1 MQQTLVLTQGY
12 RPHVV
17 VTWQKA
23 VTLWFLG
30 KVEVLEE
37 YDEEIRSV
45 SLTIRM
51 PAVVRLLRHVRGHTR
66 GVTFSRVNLMTR
78 DGFRCQYCGVK
89 HPMRELTFD
98 HVKPR
103 SHGGRTTWENIV
115 TACYAC
121 NRRKA
126 GRTPAQAS
134 MPLLSQPVRPTYLP
148 TMTLRLDVTSVPD
161 AWASWVY
168 WQGKLDEETS

>member
-1 MQQTLVLTQGY
+1 MQQTLVLTQSY

-17 VTWQKA
+17 VSWQKA

-37 YDEEIRSV
+37 YDDVIRSV
-45 SLTIRM
+45 TITIRM
-51 PAVVRLLRHVRGHTR
+51 PAVVRLLRAVRGVER
-66 GVTFSRVNLMTR
+66 GVQFSRINVMTR
-78 DGFRCQYCGVK
+78 DGFRCQYCGAK
-89 HPMRELTFD
+89 RPMRELTFD

-103 SHGGRTTWENIV
+103 AHGGRTTWENIV
-115 TACYAC
+115 TACAPC

-126 GRTPAQAS
+126 GRTPAQAD
-134 MPLLSQPVRPTYLP
+134 MPLRTKPVRPTWLP
-148 TMTLRLDVTSVPD
+148 TFTLRLDLTSIPD

-168 WQGKLDEETS
+168 WQGTLDEGS